1 MELIAKAPAV
11 GTENSLSQHEIE
23 IQITHIA
30 KGDKNALTAVYQ
42 LCRVSVYG
50 FVLSI
55 LKNTHD
61 AEDVLQNTFI
71 KVWESAPGYKPQG
84 KPLAWIFTIARNLCY
99 MKLREQQKTTD
110 ISSEAWLSISATAK
124 GLTPED
130 RLLLTK
136 TLDEL
141 GDQERQIV
149 MLHAVAGFKHREI
162 AQLLEIPLPTVL
174 TKYHRSIKRLNTL
187 IKEG

>member
-1 MELIAKAPAV
+1 
-11 GTENSLSQHEIE
+11 
-23 IQITHIA
+23 
-30 KGDKNALTAVYQ
+30 
-42 LCRVSVYG
+42 
-50 FVLSI
+50 
-55 LKNTHD
+55 
-61 AEDVLQNTFI
+61 
-71 KVWESAPGYKPQG
+71 
-84 KPLAWIFTIARNLCY
+84 